1 MGRRSGGEGG
11 GSRHF
16 GTPKSEP
23 KVQTKIIAM
32 LCRLFAQPN
41 RQLDFSHSHAAATLP
56 AGTPPAP
63 SPAPAAP
70 ALLQANLR
78 ADKLQSGEVIAGQD
92 EERSLLLGRLASCC
106 LLIIVQ
112 LVLQV
117 AVEG

>member
-1 MGRRSGGEGG
+1 MGGRSGGEGG

-32 LCRLFAQPN
+32 LCRLFVQPN

-63 SPAPAAP
+63 AIPSLP

-112 LVLQV
+112 LVLQL
-117 AVEG
+117 AAEG